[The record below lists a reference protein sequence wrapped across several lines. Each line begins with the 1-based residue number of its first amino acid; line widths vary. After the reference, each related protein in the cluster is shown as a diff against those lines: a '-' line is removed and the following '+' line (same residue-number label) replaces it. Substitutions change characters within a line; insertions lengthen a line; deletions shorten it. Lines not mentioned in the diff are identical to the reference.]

1 MTDKDYIKSFFFH
14 LKNERRL
21 SYYSIAAYKRDL
33 EKLMRFLQSRDLDNF
48 LKLKPVQARM
58 FPAELHRSGLS
69 SASIQRTLSG
79 ARTFYRYLERE
90 KLIRY
95 NPFSGVVAP
104 RGRRR
109 LPQHLS
115 ADQAERL
122 VSIDAK
128 STIDYRDRA
137 ILELFYS
144 SGLRLS
150 ELSLLNL
157 KQIDMEQRLVQVL
170 GKGAKERIVP
180 IGRHAHQALKEWFER
195 RIKIA
200 PTNETACFVGRSGHR
215 LGARGIQKRVQFW
228 AKKQALGRS
237 VHPHM
242 LRHSFANHL
251 LESSGDLRAVQELL
265 GHADISTTQ
274 VYTHLDFQHLS
285 KVYDSNHPRAKKIV
299 GK

>member
-1 MTDKDYIKSFFFH
+1 MTDQDHIKSFFSH
-14 LKNERRL
+14 LQNERRL
-21 SYYSIAAYKRDL
+21 SNYSIAAYKRDL
-33 EKLMRFLQSRDLDNF
+33 QKLLQFLESRAQTNLLN
-48 LKLKPVQARM
+48 LKTAQARM

-90 KLIRY
+90 KLISY
-95 NPFSGVVAP
+95 NPFAGIVAP

-115 ADQAERL
+115 TDQAEKL

-128 STIDYRDRA
+128 SEIDYRDRA

-157 KQIDMEQRLVQVL
+157 KQVDMEQRLVQVL
-170 GKGAKERIVP
+170 GKGAKERILP
-180 IGRHAHQALKEWFER
+180 IGRHAHQALDDWFKQR
-195 RIKIA
+195 AKIA
-200 PTNETACFVGRSGHR
+200 PKNETACFVGRSGRR

-228 AKKQALGRS
+228 AKRQELGRS

-274 VYTHLDFQHLS
+274 VYTHLDFQHLA
-285 KVYDSNHPRAKKIV
+285 KIYDKAHPRAQKRDAS
-299 GK
+299 